1 MPPSLPLTGIL
12 VADFSRILAGPL
24 CTQLLSDLGARVI
37 KIEEPR
43 SGDETRRWGPPFLE
57 GESAYF
63 LSVNRNKESLTLDLG
78 REDGR
83 AIARRI
89 IERSDVVIH
98 NFRDDQA
105 GRFGLT
111 ADAVRAATPR
121 AIHCAIRGFD
131 RGSPEETLPGFDL
144 LAQAAAGLMAITGAG
159 EGGPAK
165 VGVAI
170 SDVLTAHYAFGAI
183 TAALY
188 ERERSGVGRSLEISL
203 VGATTAS
210 LVNVAQ
216 NWLVTGKEP
225 GRYGN
230 AHPSIVPYE
239 AFSASDRLFVVAA
252 ASDRQYRNLCEQ
264 VLQRPDLANDPRFST
279 NADRVAH
286 RTTLIPLL
294 GSLFSQAA
302 AAAWIDRC
310 RAADVPAALVRG
322 VGEAIESLPPAARET
337 VSHPSA
343 GELSLLRSPLRVD
356 GEPLPIQSAPP
367 LHGEQTADLLRELGY
382 APEEIASLHERS
394 IT

>member
-1 MPPSLPLTGIL
+1 MPSLPLSGIL

-24 CTQLLSDLGARVI
+24 CTQLLSDLGARII

-43 SGDETRRWGPPFLE
+43 AGDETRRWGPPFIE

-105 GRFGLT
+105 ERFGLT
-111 ADAVRAATPR
+111 AAAVEAVNAM
-121 AIHCAIRGFD
+121 AVHCTIRGFD
-131 RGSPEETLPGFDL
+131 RGSSEEALPGFDL
-144 LAQAAAGLMAITGAG
+144 LAQAAAGLMSITGSRQD
-159 EGGPAK
+159 EPAK

-183 TAALY
+183 TSALY
-188 ERERSGVGRSLEISL
+188 GRVTSGVARSIEISL
-203 VGATTAS
+203 IGAITAS

-216 NWLVTGKEP
+216 NWLVTGEEP

-252 ASDRQYRNLCEQ
+252 ATDRQYRNLCEK
-264 VLQRPDLANDPRFST
+264 VLQRPDLASDLRFAT
-279 NADRVAH
+279 NAERVAT

-294 GSLFSQAA
+294 GALFTGAPAA
-302 AAAWIDRC
+302 EWVDRC
-310 RAADVPAALVRG
+310 RAADVPAALVRS
-322 VGEAIESLPPAARET
+322 VGEAIESLPPGSKET
-337 VSHPSA
+337 VAHPTVGA
-343 GELSLLRSPLRVD
+343 LRLLRSPLRLD
-356 GEPLPIQSAPP
+356 GEPLPISTTPP
-367 LHGEQTADLLRELGY
+367 LHGEHTEALLRELGLS
-382 APEEIASLHERS
+382 PEGIATLHDRG